1 MIKKIYIV
9 EDDVFIAH
17 DLKEMLLEMK
27 YEVIGISHT
36 ATDALEAFKK
46 QKPDL
51 VLMDIQLNDSIDGI
65 HLAGILKTEFRLP
78 VIFTTAFS
86 DQATLERVKNIA
98 PYGYVVKPYTSAS
111 IKVAI
116 ELAFSRI
123 ENQTDSNSK
132 EETTAC
138 FINSSNGMMK
148 IIPEEI
154 LYIDAYD
161 YYANIYTPEGKI
173 LAKMTLK
180 EILDQINSQ
189 QIIRVH
195 KSHAVNLKKIDKIK
209 NNEIHINQVLIPIGR
224 AFKEDLMAK
233 IKVI

>member
-1 MIKKIYIV
+1 MVKKIYIV

-17 DLKEMLLEMK
+17 DLKEMLLELN
-27 YEVIGISHT
+27 YEVMNIAHT
-36 ATDALEAFKK
+36 AKDVLEALKK

-65 HLAGILKTEFRLP
+65 HLAGILKTEYKLP

-86 DQATLERVKNIA
+86 DQPTLERVKNIA
-98 PYGYVVKPYTSAS
+98 PYGYVVKPYTAAN

-123 ENQTDSNSK
+123 DNEVNSIVAK
-132 EETTAC
+132 GAPVC
-138 FINSSNGMMK
+138 FINSSNGMVK
-148 IIPEEI
+148 IISEEI

-161 YYANIYTPEGKI
+161 YYANIYTHEGKI

-195 KSHAVNLKKIDKIK
+195 KSHAVNLKKISKIK
-209 NNEIHINQVLIPIGR
+209 NNEIYINEITIPIGR
-224 AFKEDLMAK
+224 AFKDDLMAK

>member
-17 DLKEMLLEMK
+17 DLKEMLLELN
-27 YEVIGISHT
+27 YEVMNISHT
-36 ATDALEAFKK
+36 VKDALDAFKK

-65 HLAGILKTEFRLP
+65 HLAGILKTEYKLP

-86 DQATLERVKNIA
+86 DHPTLERVKNIA
-98 PYGYVVKPYTSAS
+98 PYGYVVKPYTAAN

-116 ELAFSRI
+116 ELAFSRMDN
-123 ENQTDSNSK
+123 ENQSTIPEDSPS
-132 EETTAC
+132 C
-138 FINSSNGMMK
+138 FINSSNGMVK
-148 IIPEEI
+148 IIPEDI

-161 YYANIYTPEGKI
+161 YYANIFTSVGKI

-180 EILDQINSQ
+180 EILDQIDSQ

-195 KSHAVNLKKIDKIK
+195 KSHAVNLKKISKIK
-209 NNEIHINQVLIPIGR
+209 NNEIYINETIIPIGR

>member
-1 MIKKIYIV
+1 MKKIYIV

-17 DLKEMLLEMK
+17 DLKEMLEELK
-27 YEVIGISHT
+27 YEVMAISHT
-36 ATDALEAFKK
+36 ATEALENFKK

-65 HLAGILKTEFRLP
+65 HLAGILKTEFKLP

-98 PYGYVVKPYTSAS
+98 PYGYVVKPYTSAN

-116 ELAFSRI
+116 ELAFSRM
-123 ENQTDSNSK
+123 EMVTYRSAKD
-132 EETTAC
+132 ETAVC
-138 FINSSNGMMK
+138 FISSSNGMIK

-161 YYANIYTPEGKI
+161 YYANIYTLEGKT

-180 EILDQINSQ
+180 EILDQIQSP

-195 KSHAVNLKKIDKIK
+195 KSHAVNLKKIEKIK
-209 NNEIHINQVLIPIGR
+209 NNEIHINKVIIPIGR
-224 AFKEDLMAK
+224 AYKEDLMAK

>member
-1 MIKKIYIV
+1 MIRKIYIV

-17 DLKEMLLEMK
+17 DLKEMLLEMN
-27 YEVIGISHT
+27 YEVMAISHT

-98 PYGYVVKPYTSAS
+98 PYGYVVKPYTSTS

-123 ENQTDSNSK
+123 ENQTDANSK

-161 YYANIYTPEGKI
+161 YYANIFTLEGKI

-180 EILDQINSQ
+180 EILDQIQSP
-189 QIIRVH
+189 QIVRVH

-209 NNEIHINQVLIPIGR
+209 NNEIHINQVTIPIGR